1 MIAQASSTVCA
12 AAAGTLAAGSGVADA
27 PSVGAGVAVP
37 AAPAVLLG
45 VGVAER
51 VEVGDD
57 DGWADPEHPVSMS
70 APDTTT
76 TAMTLR

>member
-1 MIAQASSTVCA
+1 MMTQASSTVCA
-12 AAAGTLAAGSGVADA
+12 AAAGALADGAGGVLA
-27 PSVGAGVAVP
+27 PSVAPGVALAVEPGVP
-37 AAPAVLLG
+37 DG
-45 VGVAER
+45 VGVADR

-57 DGWADPEHPVSMS
+57 DGPAGPEHPVSRS